1 MYACDGQAPA
11 TQARA
16 SVGMARATERHAR
29 PGDLRDC
36 GGLKGAAAAGR
47 SDEQSIPHQTVREEP
62 SRSNAITRNGTNAVH
77 MRALY

>member
-29 PGDLRDC
+29 TGDLRDC

-47 SDEQSIPHQTVREEP
+47 LDEQSFHTKRFERPPFPQ
-62 SRSNAITRNGTNAVH
+62 
-77 MRALY
+77 

>member
-1 MYACDGQAPA
+1 MYACEGQAPA

-29 PGDLRDC
+29 TGDLRDC
-36 GGLKGAAAAGR
+36 GGLKGEAAAGR
-47 SDEQSIPHQTVREEP
+47 SDEQSFPHQTGREE

-77 MRALY
+77 IRALY